1 MQRKKCNRH
10 DVLKDTI
17 TIIFD
22 DVSTQTS
29 FLMGIGDHATA
40 DDVNFMAKYGKG
52 LIYCCI
58 TEKIAESLQLPLLQN
73 GNGFSENTFNNM
85 TVSIDFK
92 TSTTGI
98 SAFERAD
105 TIRNINCTTNSEDFK
120 RPGHIFPLVSNETNL
135 IRNAGIAEASIEWAR
150 SIKNDPDY
158 EPTTYVCEILN
169 TSGEVANQKEVNELA
184 YDHGLDIIKISEIIE
199 RYLQEHTSM
208 KIIEQTKFSMFNQP
222 LNVYRVKNEIS
233 PTPLTVYLNPRSS
246 PITNMIFYQECLV
259 GDLLGLKNKCNC
271 PKHLKGHL
279 VSMLNGEL
287 DCVIYQRNEASSI
300 PSNYKNLIISQ
311 LQYLFENETYQTEPM
326 TSTHLISEGRALSIH

>member
-1 MQRKKCNRH
+1 MQLKKFNRH
-10 DVLKDTI
+10 DVLKDSL

-22 DVSTQTS
+22 DVSTETGY
-29 FLMGIGDHATA
+29 LMGIGDDATA

-58 TEKIAESLQLPLLQN
+58 TEEIAERLQLPFLQK

-98 SAFERAD
+98 STFERAD
-105 TIRNINCTTNSEDFK
+105 TIRNINCTTNPEDFK
-120 RPGHIFPLVSNETNL
+120 RPGHIFPLVSNGTNL
-135 IRNAGIAEASIEWAR
+135 LKHARITEASIELAR
-150 SIKNDPDY
+150 YIKNDPDY
-158 EPTTYVCEILN
+158 EPTSYVCEILN
-169 TSGEVANQKEVNELA
+169 KAGEVANQKEVKQLA
-184 YDHGLDIIKISEIIE
+184 DDHGLEMIKISEIIE
-199 RYLQEHTSM
+199 LYLKENHVM
-208 KIIEQTKFSMFNQP
+208 EIVEQTNFSLFNQP
-222 LNVYRVKNEIS
+222 LNVYRVKHEFS

-259 GDLLGLKNKCNC
+259 GDLLGLKNKCDC

-287 DCVIYQRNEASSI
+287 DCVIYQRNDASSI
-300 PSNYKNLIISQ
+300 PSNYKNLIVNQ
-311 LQYLFENETYQTEPM
+311 LKQLFEKETYTDPI